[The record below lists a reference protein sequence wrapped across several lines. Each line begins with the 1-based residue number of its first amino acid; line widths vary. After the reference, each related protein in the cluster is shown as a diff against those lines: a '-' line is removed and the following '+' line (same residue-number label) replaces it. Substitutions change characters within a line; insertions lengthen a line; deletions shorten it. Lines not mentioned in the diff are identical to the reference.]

1 MFGLVSNFAICKH
14 PFMDTS
20 PPSPD
25 LAEKLRSI
33 GISESYA
40 SQIVNGRRAPSMPLA
55 LRINREI
62 GIKLGPLAGVAD
74 DDIPVLERVHAQSDA
89 AA

>member
-1 MFGLVSNFAICKH
+1 
-14 PFMDTS
+14 MDTS
-20 PPSPD
+20 PAPLD

-55 LRINREI
+55 LRINRELRV
-62 GIKLGPLAGVAD
+62 KLGPLTGVD
-74 DDIPVLERVHAQSDA
+74 DGDIPALERVHGLAGEA
-89 AA
+89 A